1 MEIIN
6 TRKKNWLYNLEPK
19 AQNMRQIELEKGMKT
34 KKSTRKDREQD
45 QKIQDQKIQDQKIN

>member
-19 AQNMRQIELEKGMKT
+19 PQNMRQIELEKGMKKRNQRPKNQLGKT
-34 KKSTRKDREQD
+34 VNNSNNIKTNKH
-45 QKIQDQKIQDQKIN
+45 

>member
-45 QKIQDQKIQDQKIN
+45 QKIQDQKIN

>member
-19 AQNMRQIELEKGMKT
+19 PQNMRQIELEKGMKT
-34 KKSTRKDREQD
+34 RNQRPKNQLGKTVNNSNNIKN
-45 QKIQDQKIQDQKIN
+45 KY